1 MARFNADDGE
11 TAQTNPQIGLDRS
24 LKFPM
29 YSIGKV
35 RWSSDCNF
43 ENNRTPASVNVNSM
57 SLGFGHHNAVTREKG
72 AARLSMKRTE

>member
-24 LKFPM
+24 SPM

-35 RWSSDCNF
+35 RWSSYCNF

-57 SLGFGHHNAVTREKG
+57 ILGFGHPNAVTREKG